1 MRLQEKYK
9 KEIIP
14 ALQEKFGIKNVM
26 ETPKLAKVVL
36 NVGVGRNSKEQAYID
51 NVVKSLTNV
60 TGQQPVRTKAK
71 KSISSFKVRE
81 GMIVG
86 VKVTLR
92 DQRMYDFVE
101 KLVNI
106 SFPRIRDFR
115 GISEKLIDKKGNM
128 TIGFKEHI
136 SFPEIKAEDAE
147 NVHGMEVCIN
157 TTAENYDQGLELFK
171 LLGFPFKKEEK

>member
-9 KEIIP
+9 KEILP
-14 ALQEKFGIKNVM
+14 ALKDKFSLKNTM
-26 ETPKLAKVVL
+26 ETPKLVKAVL

-51 NVVKSLTNV
+51 NVVKSLTNI
-60 TGQQPVRTKAK
+60 TGQQPVKTKAK

-81 GMIVG
+81 GMIIG

-92 DQRMYDFVE
+92 DQRMYDFIE
-101 KLVNI
+101 KLINV

-115 GISEKLIDKKGNM
+115 GISESLIDNKGNM
-128 TIGFKEHI
+128 TIGLKEHTA
-136 SFPEIKAEDAE
+136 FPEIRVEDID
-147 NVHGMEVCIN
+147 NVHGMEICIN
-157 TTAENYDQGLELFK
+157 TTAKNREQGLELFK